1 MKKLTTMQI
10 LLVTAAVI
18 STGAGKLAYGE
29 ARMTAPEFEIGASDV
44 AVLSD
49 VENEPE
55 ESASEDEADED
66 EPAETEDEPFT
77 TDYGLTVTGG
87 TLGSD
92 FTYDSSVRVLTIIS
106 DTSVI
111 ISGTTPAPPNEK
123 NGLEDKIVVRRRQ
136 ILPSGML

>member
-1 MKKLTTMQI
+1 MKKLTTMLI

-49 VENEPE
+49 VENEAA
-55 ESASEDEADED
+55 ESASEDEAD
-66 EPAETEDEPFT
+66 EDEPFT
-77 TDYGLTVTGG
+77 TDYGLTVTGD
-87 TLGSD
+87 TLGTD